1 MEIRRFFVDKS
12 AVADGK
18 IVVKGDEFLHM
29 TKVLRYKVGFKAIVC
44 ANDGV
49 ENLCTIQEIG
59 KDYAV
64 LKIDESVVADRKNVS
79 LTLYAG
85 LLKNN
90 KLDFVIQKAVELGV
104 DRVVPFVSANSAET
118 KFSKV
123 RGERIAL
130 EAAKQCGSAY
140 LSKVGELESFEQVLD
155 EIKNYDKV
163 LFAYEGEKKNNI
175 KTSNL
180 SGANIA
186 LIVGCEG
193 GFKPEEMRLAN
204 DKGAEVVTLG
214 RRILRAETASIV
226 LAALTLDKL
235 GELDYD

>member
-1 MEIRRFFVDKS
+1 MEIRHFFVSKNAIS
-12 AVADGK
+12 NGK
-18 IVVKGDEFLHM
+18 ITLTGDEFLHM
-29 TKVLRYKVGFKAIVC
+29 TKVLRYKVGFQAIVC

-49 ENLCTIQEIG
+49 ENHCTIEEIG
-59 KDYAV
+59 KDYA
-64 LKIDESVVADRKNVS
+64 LLNIDKSVIVDRKNVS

-104 DRVVPFVSANSAET
+104 DKVVPFVSSNSAET
-118 KFSKV
+118 KFSRE

-140 LSKVGELESFEQVLD
+140 LSKVGELESFKQVLD
-155 EIKNYDKV
+155 DLKAFDTV
-163 LFAYEGEKKNNI
+163 LFAYEGEKQNNI

-180 SGANIA
+180 NGSNIA
-186 LIVGCEG
+186 LIVGSEG
-193 GFKPEEMRLAN
+193 GFKPEEA
-204 DKGAEVVTLG
+204 DEAKEKGAHIVTLG

-226 LAALTLDKL
+226 LATLTLDKL

>member
-1 MEIRRFFVDKS
+1 MEIRRFFTDKS
-12 AVADGK
+12 AIENGK

-118 KFSKV
+118 KFSKE

-193 GFKPEEMRLAN
+193 GFKPEEMRLAK

-226 LAALTLDKL
+226 LLALTLDKL